1 MPKLMKEGVLGETKL
16 TFVNDRRVLT
26 IVSTYKRKVKGSV
39 VGSSKTGSL
48 TYIEPQ
54 VNVELN
60 NELELLTDD
69 ERKEIFRILQV
80 LTREISQ
87 FLPLIIAYQELL
99 TELECMYA
107 SDQRVDILCETV
119 AKAFTDYVVKNQ
131 ESGLSKV
138 EADEKQRSH
147 NMFMATYVLPH
158 ILEMRNSYYKELA
171 KAIEKKWVA
180 SFKNSKIKA
189 ATYETVMSG
198 FQKKFLGFSL

>member
-1 MPKLMKEGVLGETKL
+1 MAIHETIAEL
-16 TFVNDRRVLT
+16 FAYEEMGNRRF
-26 IVSTYKRKVKGSV
+26 SKDTY
-39 VGSSKTGSL
+39 
-48 TYIEPQ
+48 EPSF
-54 VNVELN
+54 E
-60 NELELLTDD
+60 
-69 ERKEIFRILQV
+69 KFCEIATNFD
-80 LTREISQ
+80 
-87 FLPLIIAYQELL
+87 A
-99 TELECMYA
+99 ELECMYA

-119 AKAFTDYVVKNQ
+119 AKAFTDYVAENQ
-131 ESGLSKV
+131 ESGLSKL

-171 KAIEKKWVA
+171 KTIEKQWGA